1 MPIQLW
7 TISKDTPWVSTP
19 IFSLNKVQSQSPQN
33 PLKEGEF
40 VYLDVPN
47 WVNIIAL
54 TPENDV
60 VFVRQYRHGTR
71 DVTLEIPGGMCDHG
85 EDFLTAAKRE
95 LLEETG
101 YGSSSSQTIGVVA
114 PNPAFQNNR
123 CATVLFHD
131 VLLKGSQSLDPHEEI
146 EIELIPLDK
155 VKSLIQSGAI
165 EHSLVVAAFYHFFM
179 METE

>member
-7 TISKDTPWVSTP
+7 TVSQDTPWVSTP
-19 IFSLNKVQSQSPQN
+19 IFSLNKVWSQSPQN
-33 PLKEGEF
+33 PLKAGEF

-47 WVNIIAL
+47 WVNIIAI
-54 TPENDV
+54 TPDNNV

-71 DVTLEIPGGMCDHG
+71 DVTLEIPGGMCDAG
-85 EDFLTAAKRE
+85 EDFLTAANRE

-101 YGSSSSQTIGVVA
+101 YGSASSQTIGVVA

-123 CATVLFHD
+123 CATVLFRD
-131 VLLKGSQSLDPHEEI
+131 VFLKGSQSLDPHEEI
-146 EIELIPLDK
+146 EIELIPLNK
-155 VKSLIQSGAI
+155 VKALIQSGAI